1 MAWYQMAHDPN
12 LARGPEVGKLRSEKG
27 NYFLLY
33 LQISIPMYRKYL
45 LNIHS
50 CIRATAVLLDS
61 LSTSYSSWSRDC

>member
-27 NYFLLY
+27 NFFLI
-33 LQISIPMYRKYL
+33 ISSNIYMYRKYL